1 MIKQIKWEKLRDK
14 QPRATDKGKPGD
26 LREKKILCK

>member
-1 MIKQIKWEKLRDK
+1 MWQKLRDK

-26 LREKKILCK
+26 LGDKNILCK